1 MAPRGL
7 AKAAL
12 SALLY
17 AFDSILLAFLVAR
30 NAIVRRTPPTG
41 SAPVALIVRTD
52 RIGDFLLW
60 LPSARRLAEHLCG
73 QGYRVVIIVNQ
84 ESATLS
90 GGLIGGTL
98 TGRVEVWPLDLT
110 AFWIRPGYRAR
121 LLSQVAGLGADWA
134 IQPMFSRLLA
144 SGDAIVRL
152 SGARRRSAWIGDLA
166 NTTRLGHWLGSRVY
180 TELLDNPPPG
190 LHDSQINEYLL
201 EKLGVPLDRLHDVPL
216 PCLRPASLAG
226 QPPLPERYVVL
237 APGASQALRRWPA
250 ARFAQL
256 ADRLHADHGLSAIL
270 CGGTADQALAAAI
283 GRQSAAPLLDLTG
296 RVPLREL
303 PTLVAGAT
311 LLIGNDSAAV
321 HLAALLGVPSVC
333 IAGGGHPGRF
343 IPYAASRLWPA
354 SSPPE
359 VARVPMPCYG
369 CRWICIHRPGKTS
382 CGPCIDAVTVD
393 AAYAQVRRALALGSG
408 SRCEASGRE

>member
-1 MAPRGL
+1 MTPRGL

-17 AFDSILLAFLVAR
+17 VFDSILLAVLLAR
-30 NAIVRRTPPTG
+30 NATARRTPPKG
-41 SAPVALIVRTD
+41 AAPVALIVRTD

-60 LPSARRLAEHLCG
+60 LPAARRLTEHLCG

-84 ESATLS
+84 ESAALS
-90 GGLIGGTL
+90 GGLVGGAL
-98 TGRVEVWPLDLT
+98 AGRVEVWPLDLT
-110 AFWIRPGYRAR
+110 AFWTRPGYRAR
-121 LLSQVAGLGADWA
+121 LLSRVARLGADWA
-134 IQPMFSRLLA
+134 VQPMFSRLLA
-144 SGDAIVRL
+144 SGDAVVRL
-152 SGARRRSAWIGDLA
+152 SGARRRTGWIGDLA
-166 NTTRLGHWLGSRVY
+166 NSTRLGHWLGSRVY

-190 LHDSQINEYLL
+190 LHDAQINEHLL
-201 EKLGVPLDRLHDVPL
+201 EKLGVPLDRLRDVPL
-216 PCLRPASLAG
+216 PCVRLSSLDG
-226 QPPLPERYVVL
+226 QPPLPDRYVVL
-237 APGASQALRRWPA
+237 APGASQALRRWPG

-256 ADRLHADHGLSAIL
+256 AERLHTDHGLPTVL
-270 CGGTADQALAAAI
+270 CGSAGDQALAAAI
-283 GRQSAAPLLDLTG
+283 CRQSSAPLLDLTG

-311 LLIGNDSAAV
+311 VLIGNDSAAI

-359 VARVPMPCYG
+359 VAHVPMPCYG
-369 CRWICIHRPGKTS
+369 CLWICIHRPDKTS
-382 CGPCIDAVTVD
+382 CWPCIDAVTVE
-393 AAYAQVRRALALGSG
+393 AAYAEVRQALGSDHG
-408 SRCEASGRE
+408 IGADP